1 MLNKIRDH
9 SPLQSIQANGKA
21 RFWAQFSYFQNH
33 KWILKEK
40 NNDNLSVVVLTY
52 KQPSEEHEME
62 IYSVLISANLEDAL
76 HLADCFL

>member
-1 MLNKIRDH
+1 MD
-9 SPLQSIQANGKA
+9 
-21 RFWAQFSYFQNH
+21 
-33 KWILKEK
+33 LKRK